1 MNNPSWKP
9 EKSIEVVY
17 AALIW
22 ITLFE
27 LDVLAGFVLKPVP
40 QTIAYYHVAL
50 GLTVAVCLV
59 IPLLGTKPIVHDI
72 QEICFYD
79 VLVQVFGV
87 MTFVPDQKPT
97 TYLVLAK
104 MIIILRMIR
113 LLWPMMRIFGD
124 FPAHWPTFGLLGVF
138 RQHFFRTNIVP
149 FEPGQSR
156 RTYFILCLI
165 PGVAF
170 LLQVIWER
178 LHIPLPH
185 VVIVLFTLF
194 GTRWLIA
201 RMETNEAARIAA
213 EIAKIEA
220 EKNSEIA
227 NRQAEFATARLKDQQ
242 IIEAQNAELAAS
254 NRRLGQL
261 NATLKNRNAELQ
273 ALYEERDEM
282 AQTLAARNDR
292 LGDAIHDQKNNSIVM
307 GFRAKQLRES
317 AVNEDQH
324 ETATLLFDEVE
335 DLSRNLMVILHAARL
350 ENHFPKRPGK
360 QIMVAKSVCHY
371 LFERLNPIAL
381 QHEVTLRCHYPQSD
395 EPLAIETDEDIFKR
409 IIINLLLNAINY
421 AGPNRDA
428 CITFYGGP
436 DGCYVHVYDNGPG
449 MAGLDGPDRV
459 ENFDILIERVAQA
472 HVLRENQNTDPL
484 HPTNGNGV
492 GLLNVSRLCH
502 DLGVVVKLRSR
513 LGHGTD
519 FCLKFPLAVPEL
531 PTDD

>member
-1 MNNPSWKP
+1 MSISERKP
-9 EKSIEVVY
+9 HEIIEIVHGTLLWIAMFSAEKI
-17 AALIW
+17 AA
-22 ITLFE
+22 
-27 LDVLAGFVLKPVP
+27 FVLRNTP
-40 QTIAYYHVAL
+40 QTEMYYFMTIGMTGIL
-50 GLTVAVCLV
+50 CLV
-59 IPLLGTKPIVHDI
+59 IPILGKRKLDRDI
-72 QEICFYD
+72 QEICLYD
-79 VLVQVFGV
+79 FLVQIFGLILYTSSFSV
-87 MTFVPDQKPT
+87 TP
-97 TYLVLAK
+97 YIVLAQ
-104 MIIILRMIR
+104 MITVLKILR
-113 LLWPMMRIFGD
+113 LGWPIFA
-124 FPAHWPTFGLLGVF
+124 AHKNYPPYWPTFGVLGAFHSRKQPPIFSKELSKIDIQRAYRIMVFIPMAALLIQQGWV
-138 RQHFFRTNIVP
+138 
-149 FEPGQSR
+149 
-156 RTYFILCLI
+156 YF
-165 PGVAF
+165 GF
-170 LLQVIWER
+170 
-178 LHIPLPH
+178 PLPD
-185 VVIVLFTLF
+185 IATILFIFCITSPLITALE
-194 GTRWLIA
+194 TRENERKLAW
-201 RMETNEAARIAA
+201 EEAARAKAA
-213 EIAKIEA
+213 EH
-220 EKNSEIA
+220 
-227 NRQAEFATARLKDQQ
+227 FATARLKDQQ